1 MIIDN
6 LKNTELY
13 ENLHPLFK
21 QAFDYIKSTDF
32 SKAEIGKTELQGKDL
47 FVMVS
52 DSTLKN
58 TEDAKLEVHD
68 RYIDIQLP
76 VSMPET
82 YGWLGR
88 SELKNEK
95 APMNNEKDIQFFSD
109 KPSSYTLI
117 TPGNFVIFYPED
129 AHAPCVGEGVVRKV
143 VVKVKL

>member
-1 MIIDN
+1 MIIGN
-6 LKNTELY
+6 LKNTEQY

-21 QAFDYIKSTDF
+21 QAFDYIKSIDF
-32 SKAEIGKTELQGKDL
+32 SKAETGKTELQNKDL

-58 TEDAKLEVHD
+58 AEDAKLEIHD
-68 RYIDIQLP
+68 KYIDIQVP
-76 VSMPET
+76 VTIPET
-82 YGWLGR
+82 YGWLDR
-88 SELKNEK
+88 SELKSEK
-95 APMNNEKDIQFFSD
+95 APMDKEKDIQFFSD
-109 KPSSYTLI
+109 KPASYTLV

>member
-58 TEDAKLEVHD
+58 TEEAKLEVHD